1 MILEPS
7 ALGLFIVA
15 SVLLILAPGPDIIFL
30 VSQSVTLGPRAGF
43 LTALGLACGNL
54 VHTLL
59 AALGISVIF
68 RASPVAFQGLKIAGV
83 AYLLYLAWRAVRPHA
98 PGPPPDPGQPSVSEA
113 PRPASS
119 LFLRGVLMNV
129 LNPKV
134 ALFFLAFLPQFV
146 TPASGPIWA
155 QMLLYGVIF
164 TLLVIVIFGAIGLFA
179 GHVVRRVGSRWAG
192 GAMAGRGK
200 WLVAGVYAALAARL
214 AFVHA

>member
-1 MILEPS
+1 VILDPS
-7 ALGLFIVA
+7 ALGVFVVA
-15 SVLLILAPGPDIIFL
+15 SVLLILAPGPDVIFL
-30 VSQSVTLGPRAGF
+30 ISQSVAQGPRAGF
-43 LTALGLACGNL
+43 LTALGLASGNL
-54 VHTLL
+54 VHTFL
-59 AALGISVIF
+59 AALGISVVF
-68 RASPVAFQGLKIAGV
+68 RASPIAFQGLKIAGV
-83 AYLLYLAWRAVRPHA
+83 AYLLYLAWKAVRAKA
-98 PGPPPDPGQPSVSEA
+98 PGPSDPGQPSASEA
-113 PRPASS
+113 PRPAAS

-164 TLLVIVIFGAIGLFA
+164 TLLVIVIFGAIGLLA
-179 GHVVRRVGSRWAG
+179 GQVVRRVGSRWAG

-214 AFVHA
+214 ALVHA

>member
-1 MILEPS
+1 MILDPQS
-7 ALGLFIVA
+7 LGLFLVA

-30 VSQSVTLGPRAGF
+30 ASQSVTLGPRAGF

-54 VHTLL
+54 VHTLF
-59 AALGISVIF
+59 AALGISVVF

-83 AYLLYLAWRAVRPHA
+83 VYLLYLAWKALRPKAPEPVDGAAQPAAAPARSRAA
-98 PGPPPDPGQPSVSEA
+98 
-113 PRPASS
+113 S

-146 TPASGPIWA
+146 TPESGPVWA
-155 QMLLYGVIF
+155 QMLLYGAIF
-164 TLLVIVIFGAIGLFA
+164 TLLVVVIFGSIGLLA
-179 GHVVRRVGSRWAG
+179 GHVTNRIIRRSAG
-192 GAMAGRGK
+192 GRTAGLAK
-200 WLVAGVYAALAARL
+200 WLVAGVYAALAVRL

>member
-7 ALGLFIVA
+7 ALGVFVVA

-30 VSQSVTLGPRAGF
+30 VSQSVTYGPRAGF

-83 AYLLYLAWRAVRPHA
+83 AYLLYLAWKAVRSRT
-98 PGPPPDPGQPSVSEA
+98 PGPPDPGLPSASEA
-113 PRPASS
+113 PRPAAS

-164 TLLVIVIFGAIGLFA
+164 TLLVVLIFGAIGLLA
-179 GHVVRRVGSRWAG
+179 GHVTRRIGSRWMRPGVASR
-192 GAMAGRGK
+192 GR
-200 WLVAGVYAALAARL
+200 WLVAGVYTALAARL
-214 AFVHA
+214 ALLHP

>member
-7 ALGLFIVA
+7 ALGLFVVA

-68 RASPVAFQGLKIAGV
+68 RASPAAFQALKIAGV
-83 AYLLYLAWRAVRPHA
+83 AYLLYLAWKALRARA
-98 PGPPPDPGQPSVSEA
+98 PASVDPAGSSQPSV
-113 PRPASS
+113 PRPAAG
-119 LFLRGVLMNV
+119 LFLKGVLMNV

-146 TPASGPIWA
+146 TPESGPVWL
-155 QMLLYGVIF
+155 QMILYGLLF
-164 TLLVIVIFGAIGLFA
+164 TALVILIFGAIGLFA
-179 GHVVRRVGSRWAG
+179 GHVTRRIGSRWMGPGSASR
-192 GAMAGRGK
+192 GR

-214 AFVHA
+214 ALLHP

>member
-7 ALGLFIVA
+7 ALGLFVVA

-30 VSQSVTLGPRAGF
+30 VSQSVALGPRAGF

-59 AALGISVIF
+59 AALGISVVF

-83 AYLLYLAWRAVRPHA
+83 AYLLYLAWKAVRAAA
-98 PGPPPDPGQPSVSEA
+98 PSDPGRTSASGA
-113 PRPASS
+113 PRPAAS

-155 QMLLYGVIF
+155 QMLLYGVVF
-164 TLLVIVIFGAIGLFA
+164 TLFVIAIFGAFGLLA
-179 GHVVRRVGSRWAG
+179 GHVVRRVGSRWVG
-192 GAMAGRGK
+192 GAIAGRGK

>member
-1 MILEPS
+1 VILEPS
-7 ALGLFIVA
+7 ALGLFVVA

-30 VSQSVTLGPRAGF
+30 VSQSVALGPRAGF

-59 AALGISVIF
+59 AALGISVVF

-83 AYLLYLAWRAVRPHA
+83 AYLLYLAWKAVRSRA
-98 PGPPPDPGQPSVSEA
+98 PASVDPAGSSQPSVS
-113 PRPASS
+113 RPAAG
-119 LFLRGVLMNV
+119 LFLKGVLMNV

-146 TPASGPIWA
+146 APESGPVWL
-155 QMLLYGVIF
+155 QMILYGLLF
-164 TLLVIVIFGAIGLFA
+164 TALVILIFGAVGLIA
-179 GHVVRRVGSRWAG
+179 GHVTRRIGSRWMRHRA
-192 GAMAGRGK
+192 ASRGR

-214 AFVHA
+214 ALLHP

>member
-1 MILEPS
+1 VILEPS
-7 ALGLFIVA
+7 ALGLFVVA

-30 VSQSVTLGPRAGF
+30 VSQSVTYGPRAGF
-43 LTALGLACGNL
+43 LTGLGLACGNL

-59 AALGISVIF
+59 AALGISVVF

-83 AYLLYLAWRAVRPHA
+83 LYLLYLAWKAVRTRA
-98 PGPPPDPGQPSVSEA
+98 PAPPGPGQPSASEA
-113 PRPASS
+113 PRPAAS

-164 TLLVIVIFGAIGLFA
+164 TLLVIVIFGAIGLLA
-179 GHVVRRVGSRWAG
+179 GHVTRRIGSRWMRP
-192 GAMAGRGK
+192 GAASRGR

-214 AFVHA
+214 ALLHP

>member
-1 MILEPS
+1 VILEPS
-7 ALGLFIVA
+7 ALGLFVVA

-30 VSQSVTLGPRAGF
+30 VSQSVTYGPRAGF
-43 LTALGLACGNL
+43 LTGLGLACGNL

-59 AALGISVIF
+59 AALGISVVF

-83 AYLLYLAWRAVRPHA
+83 AYLLYLAWKAVRSHA
-98 PGPPPDPGQPSVSEA
+98 PGPPDPGQPSASEA
-113 PRPASS
+113 PRPAAS

-146 TPASGPIWA
+146 TPESGPVWA

-164 TLLVIVIFGAIGLFA
+164 TLLVIAIFGAIGLLA
-179 GHVVRRVGSRWAG
+179 GHVTRRIGSRWMRPGVASR
-192 GAMAGRGK
+192 GR

-214 AFVHA
+214 ALLHP